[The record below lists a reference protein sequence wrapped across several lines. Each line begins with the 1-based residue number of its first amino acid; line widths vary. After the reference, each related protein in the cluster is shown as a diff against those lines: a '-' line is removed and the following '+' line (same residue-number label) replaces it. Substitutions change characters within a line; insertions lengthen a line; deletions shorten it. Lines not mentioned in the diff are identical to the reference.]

1 MTNYDLEE
9 AKLIEIQIG
18 LTLITVLSIII
29 SLYLSYDTLQKT
41 KKNKRVFN
49 DNTSNNLLKLN
60 RIIGIILAVCFLTI
74 NIYDKDIKKKYNK
87 DLKDANIQILAGI
100 LTLCAA
106 LLVLNVSDT
115 DDFTSEENPEI

>member
-87 DLKDANIQILAGI
+87 NLKDANIQILAGI

>member
-18 LTLITVLSIII
+18 LTLITVFTIII

-60 RIIGIILAVCFLTI
+60 RIIGIILAICFLTI
-74 NIYDKDIKKKYNK
+74 NIYDKNIKKKYNK